1 MLKYRL
7 IFGPILIALLV
18 GVFAGDYWLEQHGWP
33 KGVALLALAALAVG
47 MAGVEFAHFLKTK
60 GFPVTTGT
68 VVVAALIGLISVPF
82 EQWMHEAGRA
92 KALALSQGQTLFL
105 IADHPFDWSMSAV
118 CFIAVFFLYAMFR
131 HAQRTRSPEGAL
143 MVGGAVVL
151 SAVYLGVLTGFL
163 VLLRIDFGLPCAIA
177 IIMTTKACDIGAY
190 FTGRAIGKNKLIPWI
205 SPGKTREGLAGGV
218 VLSSL
223 VAVAC
228 QQITLPAAVLGGGP
242 ILPVCCP
249 LTAAAFGAALAV
261 LGQCGDLL
269 ASMFK
274 RDAGV
279 KDSGSSLPGFGGLID
294 VLDSPIA
301 IAPLAYGAMKVLAGC
316 ARCGE

>member
-18 GVFAGDYWLEQHGWP
+18 GVFAGDHALAQHGWP

-60 GFPVTTGT
+60 GFPVHT
-68 VVVAALIGLISVPF
+68 VAVISAALIGLISLPLSVWLPDLCGSCAASKSLASA
-82 EQWMHEAGRA
+82 WPHLPAG
-92 KALALSQGQTLFL
+92 L
-105 IADHPFDWSMSAV
+105 
-118 CFIAVFFLYAMFR
+118 IAVFFLYAMFR

-143 MVGGAVVL
+143 QVGGAVLL
-151 SAVYLGVLTGFL
+151 SAVYLGVLTGFII
-163 VLLRIDFGLPCAIA
+163 LLRIDFGLPAAIA
-177 IIMTTKACDIGAY
+177 IILVTKSCDIGAY

-218 VLSSL
+218 VFSAL
-223 VAVAC
+223 VAVAF
-228 QQITLPAAVLGGGP
+228 QKITLPASVLGGGQ
-242 ILPVCCP
+242 ILPLCCP
-249 LTAAAFGAALAV
+249 LTAAVFGAVLAV
-261 LGQCGDLL
+261 LGQAGDLL

-279 KDSGSSLPGFGGLID
+279 KDSGSSLPGFGGVID

-301 IAPLAYGAMKVLAGC
+301 IAPLAYAAMKVLA
-316 ARCGE
+316 CGAACGK